1 MAASDFLSYFS
12 MKNMP
17 FTTSI
22 GTDFLYKNP
31 LQNDVKQKLGLTVDS
46 NSFALLTGRP
56 GIGKSTALRLFT
68 SSLNPDNYLIFYVS
82 ISNPT
87 PRWLYTVPLEAMG
100 VKPHIY
106 VNDARRQFH
115 QEIMIQKKTY
125 NRKVIMIIDEA
136 HLLTQSYHKYN
147 QLEEIRFLLNGEDKY
162 DSGSPLSLIL
172 AGQSETQHR
181 WNLGMK
187 SKLQDCYSSS
197 IT

>member
-115 QEIMIQKKTY
+115 QEIMIQKRPTTVK
-125 NRKVIMIIDEA
+125 
-136 HLLTQSYHKYN
+136 
-147 QLEEIRFLLNGEDKY
+147 
-162 DSGSPLSLIL
+162 SL
-172 AGQSETQHR
+172 
-181 WNLGMK
+181 
-187 SKLQDCYSSS
+187 
-197 IT
+197 